1 MFLIEKKGGGIPI
14 FWQCL
19 AFPFLKTKYKLWN
32 SYMLVIFRGIPLIY
46 GIANMIVLSSFN
58 GISDKNAHTVVRYT
72 ADFGHSGPRLAIAN
86 CGHSGNCTLRH
97 WIRSHDRA
105 QYGSC
110 TLGLVWQLPM
120 WIRMAWHIGTCHS
133 GHSWQLSLGP
143 KVAAT
148 WLFMVIYYFFIF
160 YTKMRRLDG
169 SRVVPSII
177 PAPLLLRWYGDVQ
190 LVSFFSFLSL
200 LSKLFILEQL
210 FSRWFHVVPVVFG
223 SFMLTCYLE
232 PSWFPFF

>member
-1 MFLIEKKGGGIPI
+1 MTHHTLMY
-14 FWQCL
+14 
-19 AFPFLKTKYKLWN
+19 ALKELW
-32 SYMLVIFRGIPLIY
+32 L
-46 GIANMIVLSSFN
+46 FN
-58 GISDKNAHTVVRYT
+58 QNPYT
-72 ADFGHSGPRLAIAN
+72 ADFGHSGPRLAIAS
-86 CGHSGNCTLRH
+86 CGHSGNYTLRH

-110 TLGLVWQLPM
+110 TLGLVWQLPV
-120 WIRMAWHIGTCHS
+120 WIRMARHIDICHS

-143 KVAAT
+143 RVAAT

-160 YTKMRRLDG
+160 NTKMRRLDG

-190 LVSFFSFLSL
+190 LVSFFFFVT

-210 FSRWFHVVPVVFG
+210 FSRWFHVGPVVFG

-232 PSWFPFF
+232 PSWFPFFKILSPGVETNHFCNKTGFFRWFHVVPHVFWLLCVKVL